1 MGANAYVRE
10 KRKEIKERVTNT
22 AQKRKERKE
31 NDNFT
36 CARKQG
42 KGEKRKATVMLWGT
56 MRLLMGSNI
65 TEDVV
70 MWLSQQ
76 DAGCTKSGNIH

>member
-1 MGANAYVRE
+1 MIISHVRAN
-10 KRKEIKERVTNT
+10 KE
-22 AQKRKERKE
+22 
-31 NDNFT
+31 
-36 CARKQG
+36 

-70 MWLSQQ
+70 MWLS
-76 DAGCTKSGNIH
+76 